1 MLEPVVDDCCVFPNR
16 GFDCAVEAAVLP
28 PKRLEVPV
36 VPVAAVDVF

>member
-1 MLEPVVDDCCVFPNR
+1 MLEPGVDDCCAVPNR
-16 GFDCAVEAAVLP
+16 GFDCAVEVLP